1 MTTNQAETKSDPQ
14 SLVGTTMTV
23 LQGKHKG
30 RTATILKLCPKR
42 IKVTVDMPASHIAK
56 GDVYLQ
62 PQALGLDRWYP
73 NGLLLDTTIPIT
85 DIATSQHVFEENQ
98 TTAVVLPIPGWP
110 LDNILEQH
118 LKMITAR
125 LAELGMGNN
134 VTLSINVNH
143 PIHSNRDS

>member
-73 NGLLLDTTIPIT
+73 NGLLLAPHTRAVPDFGSGADTGTCAGP
-85 DIATSQHVFEENQ
+85 SG
-98 TTAVVLPIPGWP
+98 TTK
-110 LDNILEQH
+110 DR
-118 LKMITAR
+118 T
-125 LAELGMGNN
+125 
-134 VTLSINVNH
+134 
-143 PIHSNRDS
+143 